1 MNLLESVLDEE
12 LFEGFKLAGDNF
24 LDFVDLN
31 ARPKKIKGNQLIGRS
46 FVSLAKTYI
55 KAVKEKNICIEST
68 YQYVIAQENNK
79 AVDDA
84 SNEMELIM
92 KAAIKTFPLS
102 AQSFIDVAREAQSV
116 SMAVF
121 LKAAVNVEKHPDF
134 QLKLEAKFKQIV
146 ETYCSLNEEISS
158 EKCAKVG
165 SDHARLSVR
174 LE

>member
-1 MNLLESVLDEE
+1 MNHLESVRDEE

-84 SNEMELIM
+84 TN
-92 KAAIKTFPLS
+92 
-102 AQSFIDVAREAQSV
+102 
-116 SMAVF
+116 
-121 LKAAVNVEKHPDF
+121 
-134 QLKLEAKFKQIV
+134 
-146 ETYCSLNEEISS
+146 
-158 EKCAKVG
+158 
-165 SDHARLSVR
+165 
-174 LE
+174 